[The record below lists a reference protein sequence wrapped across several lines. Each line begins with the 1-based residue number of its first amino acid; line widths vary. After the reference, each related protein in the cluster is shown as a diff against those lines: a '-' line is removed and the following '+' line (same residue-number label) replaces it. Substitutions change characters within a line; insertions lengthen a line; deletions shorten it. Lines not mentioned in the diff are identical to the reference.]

1 MNGNASGP
9 LGPSAASVRG
19 YPAGR
24 REVDCFADEVV
35 IDFPSV
41 ARAVE
46 RMRRPFVEADE
57 RVPAVVRV
65 TPRQAVDGAVV
76 PVEAPIRCVCSECG
90 GRGESWPEA
99 CPRCAGTGLEIRRH
113 RVQVVLPAHLPDGA
127 RFHFT
132 VSPRHQPSTR
142 VELRVVVAA

>member
-1 MNGNASGP
+1 MNGNVYGP
-9 LGPSAASVRG
+9 LGPSTAPVRG

-46 RMRRPFVEADE
+46 RMRRPFVDAEEA
-57 RVPAVVRV
+57 VPAEVRL
-65 TPRQAVDGAVV
+65 TPREAVDGAVV
-76 PVEAPIRCVCSECG
+76 PVEAPVRCVCPACG

-99 CPRCAGTGLEIRRH
+99 CARCAGSGVEIRRH

-132 VSPRHQPSTR
+132 VSPRHQPPTR
-142 VELRVVVAA
+142 VELRIVIAL